1 MGPEST
7 LLIYGRKLNDQS
19 ANKLYSTT
27 YLVIE
32 NEWDQSHSCMKYL
45 VNKISKI
52 LEDIYLINPTKAI
65 PYMSRLCFLKI
76 MHSLTYLHTYCGHSP
91 IPTSS

>member
-45 VNKISKI
+45 AKKQI
-52 LEDIYLINPTKAI
+52 LKD
-65 PYMSRLCFLKI
+65 
-76 MHSLTYLHTYCGHSP
+76 
-91 IPTSS
+91 